1 MIRDGNRRTGSLVGD
16 SREDII
22 KVKRRQ
28 WMKKIGASQGIVLV
42 KYTRRGS
49 GPRRHADA
57 IAMRWITRC
66 LEQAPTSENPS
77 RLGWG
82 LSRWSGFGY
91 AVPPAVVILVVCL
104 VRVSLGDTKK

>member
-1 MIRDGNRRTGSLVGD
+1 MIRDGNRRTGSLVDD

-22 KVKRRQ
+22 KVKHRQ
-28 WMKKIGASQGIVLV
+28 WMKKVGASQGIALV

-49 GPRRHADA
+49 GPRRRADD
-57 IAMRWITRC
+57 MRWITQC